1 VKATGRERRYTIG
14 NPPEWSVAGAREEAK
29 RLKREVDSG
38 GDPLNELEEIRSA
51 PTVADLCGKFEAEH
65 VDKLRAQTQADYRR
79 AIRNDIVPA
88 LGKLKVAAVDFED
101 VERLHRKITQRAP
114 TQANR
119 TLAVLSKMF
128 ALAIKWRR
136 RPDNPC
142 KGVERNREDARKRY
156 LKPDEL
162 GRLTKA
168 LAEYPDQ
175 DAADIFRLLL
185 LTGARRGEVRSAT
198 WDQFDLEEGVWIK
211 PAAATKQKQRHEVPL
226 NAPARQLLARRLS
239 KRDASPWVFPGR
251 SAHHRI
257 NLDRSWRLICKTAG
271 ITGLRIHDLRHSYA
285 STLASAGVSLHTIG
299 ALLGH
304 TQPQTTHRYAH
315 LFDDPLRK
323 ATERAGAIL
332 APKTKSE
339 GKVTKFPVRAGK

>member
-1 VKATGRERRYTIG
+1 
-14 NPPEWSVAGAREEAK
+14 
-29 RLKREVDSG
+29 
-38 GDPLNELEEIRSA
+38 
-51 PTVADLCGKFEAEH
+51 
-65 VDKLRAQTQADYRR
+65 
-79 AIRNDIVPA
+79 
-88 LGKLKVAAVDFED
+88 VAA
-101 VERLHRKITQRAP
+101 AP
-114 TQANR
+114 
-119 TLAVLSKMF
+119 
-128 ALAIKWRR
+128 
-136 RPDNPC
+136 
-142 KGVERNREDARKRY
+142 
-156 LKPDEL
+156 

-168 LAEYPDQ
+168 LAECPDQ

-211 PAAATKQKQRHEVPL
+211 PATATKQKQRHEVPL

-239 KRDASPWVFPGR
+239 KRDTSPWVFPGR

-257 NLDRSWRLICKTAG
+257 NLDRSWGLICKTAG